1 MGKRESLVQGMLS
14 IGFWGYGGGTA
25 LIPVIEEELKDSDIE
40 VTSDEF
46 NKDVVVASITP
57 GALPVEIAT
66 GVGRQV
72 AGTSGMIL
80 SATAMALPGALLT
93 VALVSLLTQISG
105 AMLTW
110 LVYVSIG
117 ISAYIV
123 FLLGIYIRSTVKES
137 VQDLPAWGVYLIIA
151 LVFLLT
157 GAKNFY
163 KILGLDGSPLFQ
175 LSTINVLAIA
185 FFLIFYVGG
194 HWTSRRRWPIAL
206 VVSVLYV
213 LRISGWRFIGFDGS
227 LNLIK
232 TVMVLLSF
240 YSMVCYYRDGR
251 NRNQDVTLDVKPL
264 LQDVGAWLLFLAAL
278 SVPALVFAQ
287 DAPLFIPKALLSAV
301 ISFGGGD
308 AYLAVADGIF
318 VADDMITS
326 SEFYNQLVP
335 IVNALPGSILC
346 KTLSG
351 IGYYVGYHVTGT
363 VLGGWMVALT
373 GLACSI
379 ASSGLT
385 FIAAFHLYTTF
396 ERISFFDLLRRW
408 IRPIIVGLLLSVA
421 LSMFYENL
429 SIGVEYDWPPLM
441 GGVVSVA
448 IFALDQYLFS
458 RFHLKKI
465 TLLALSGALSLAVG
479 LGMTL
484 I

>member
-1 MGKRESLVQGMLS
+1 
-14 IGFWGYGGGTA
+14 
-25 LIPVIEEELKDSDIE
+25 
-40 VTSDEF
+40 
-46 NKDVVVASITP
+46 
-57 GALPVEIAT
+57 
-66 GVGRQV
+66 
-72 AGTSGMIL
+72 
-80 SATAMALPGALLT
+80 MA
-93 VALVSLLTQISG
+93 
-105 AMLTW
+105 
-110 LVYVSIG
+110 
-117 ISAYIV
+117 
-123 FLLGIYIRSTVKES
+123 
-137 VQDLPAWGVYLIIA
+137 
-151 LVFLLT
+151 
-157 GAKNFY
+157 
-163 KILGLDGSPLFQ
+163 
-175 LSTINVLAIA
+175 
-185 FFLIFYVGG
+185 
-194 HWTSRRRWPIAL
+194 
-206 VVSVLYV
+206 
-213 LRISGWRFIGFDGS
+213 
-227 LNLIK
+227 
-232 TVMVLLSF
+232 LLSF

-287 DAPLFIPKALLSAV
+287 DAPLFIPKAQLSAV

-385 FIAAFHLYTTF
+385 FIAVFHLYTTF

>member
-185 FFLIFYVGG
+185 FFLIFMWEDTGPVGG
-194 HWTSRRRWPIAL
+194 GGPLPWWSR
-206 VVSVLYV
+206 
-213 LRISGWRFIGFDGS
+213 F
-227 LNLIK
+227 
-232 TVMVLLSF
+232 
-240 YSMVCYYRDGR
+240 
-251 NRNQDVTLDVKPL
+251 
-264 LQDVGAWLLFLAAL
+264 
-278 SVPALVFAQ
+278 
-287 DAPLFIPKALLSAV
+287 
-301 ISFGGGD
+301 
-308 AYLAVADGIF
+308 
-318 VADDMITS
+318 
-326 SEFYNQLVP
+326 
-335 IVNALPGSILC
+335 
-346 KTLSG
+346 
-351 IGYYVGYHVTGT
+351 
-363 VLGGWMVALT
+363 
-373 GLACSI
+373 
-379 ASSGLT
+379 
-385 FIAAFHLYTTF
+385 
-396 ERISFFDLLRRW
+396 
-408 IRPIIVGLLLSVA
+408 
-421 LSMFYENL
+421 SMFCA
-429 SIGVEYDWPPLM
+429 SAA
-441 GGVVSVA
+441 GGSSA
-448 IFALDQYLFS
+448 STA
-458 RFHLKKI
+458 H
-465 TLLALSGALSLAVG
+465 
-479 LGMTL
+479 
-484 I
+484 